1 MILKSKDRKEKSLL
15 ITVWRNEA
23 ATYEGFN
30 TQLLFV
36 SHHSSPLF
44 LLRLIIYQWTF
55 SVLTCGSRPPRG
67 STLKSIPPFLLL
79 TPLSLS
85 ASVSQ
90 LMWPVWRYTHLFIYS
105 WIKSTQLTYLRDTT
119 HTHTLCREDTHTL
132 RDGEPGHHSRER
144 FDFFIFTFW
153 PRRLITGAV
162 DFKHCWDKRCF
173 ADFLF

>member
-30 TQLLFV
+30 TQLLFI

-44 LLRLIIYQWTF
+44 LLRLIIYQRTF

-119 HTHTLCREDTHTL
+119 HTHTHTSPWRHTHSERRWAGTSLQREIW
-132 RDGEPGHHSRER
+132 
-144 FDFFIFTFW
+144 FFHFYILASEVNYW
-153 PRRLITGAV
+153 
-162 DFKHCWDKRCF
+162 RCG
-173 ADFLF
+173 L

>member
-119 HTHTLCREDTHTL
+119 HTHTHFAVKTHTL
-132 RDGEPGHHSRER
+132 WETVSRDITPER
-144 FDFFIFTFW
+144 DLIFS
-153 PRRLITGAV
+153 
-162 DFKHCWDKRCF
+162 
-173 ADFLF
+173 FLHFGLGG

>member
-44 LLRLIIYQWTF
+44 LLRLIIYQRTF

-67 STLKSIPPFLLL
+67 STLKSIPPFLLWL
-79 TPLSLS
+79 LS
-85 ASVSQ
+85 ASLPPFHNWCGRCGDTPTFS
-90 LMWPVWRYTHLFIYS
+90 FIHGLKAHS
-105 WIKSTQLTYLRDTT
+105 SHTWETPHT
-119 HTHTLCREDTHTL
+119 HTHFAVKTHT
-132 RDGEPGHHSRER
+132 HSERRWAGTSLQREIW
-144 FDFFIFTFW
+144 FFHFYILASEVNYW
-153 PRRLITGAV
+153 
-162 DFKHCWDKRCF
+162 RCG
-173 ADFLF
+173 L